1 MINIYAVNYTDE
13 NQVFHD
19 TWTLIQSIPAEATAD
34 IALINPSIDLKIDS
48 AETMNFTVQANT
60 KFYNAFHQ
68 MKSYIR
74 VDYDNITVFYGR
86 VLTIDTGYFGDRKVQ
101 CEGPIAFLNDT
112 YQEGKKESDR
122 NKVSIYEYLSEIISA
137 HNANTVETFKKIYL
151 GEVPG
156 NYSNDISAEQKV
168 TVEDR
173 KFGETSWVT
182 TKSALENLKSHHGGF
197 MMIRCELEQFNDTVG
212 QYGLGNIDL
221 NNRIIVY
228 NDDGTIST
236 ERSFSTEIDG
246 HEVLLPTIVNGTIL
260 SEEAAIQH
268 YISSGEYLGIFDTV
282 SEADAY
288 AERLHERQNWYY
300 NGRPL
305 VTKLYLDWLQ
315 HYTNRTT
322 INQTVAIGKNVI
334 DLNYITEVNNLF
346 TAIIPFGR
354 SGNNNL
360 TIKGYREDI
369 HGANNYLRVDAIT
382 QIYTDEQLNSGYH
395 TADDYRNSYNK
406 YGLIFKTVDL
416 SEETTKESLFNKAAE
431 WIKDNYFG
439 GIDSFTVSAIDMHL
453 IGENEAPIMLGNRVN
468 IQYVDDVSV
477 SRVLTCTSIKLDLY
491 NPEKNQYG
499 FGIPSTSLNRSYS
512 VTSKKSAS
520 STPVPSSYNPPP
532 DELDEQAMWEQE
544 VFGWL
549 RKHQV
554 WKKSNGNVE
563 GGPNASS
570 YMNTFLR
577 PAPDVDEEG
586 ESKQYLW
593 RPQIASVTGGI
604 VNFAKDENGHP
615 LGTWVKIKKSEL
627 TASRILSTGLVQY
640 IKMEYGFDIRNGEA
654 SGFGVNMP
662 SIITDDDG
670 GTSIFGPILE
680 DGDGNSLVQKLI
692 DLGKEGKIMDIFE
705 KDGTTLSAWIDDLG
719 DYHYFEKN
727 PDGSIK
733 VDDQGNPIEL
743 SVHQINED
751 VVEVRSK
758 IFTVESDYIQFKSET
773 ESNIA
778 TIEMT
783 ADQIRSEVASAD
795 SSLYSTIQQ
804 TASAI
809 RSTIADT
816 ENGLYN
822 YIQNTASG
830 TRQII
835 VSTTNRT
842 WIQDTDPTTSAGGG
856 HQVKVGDIWVESTH
870 QGTWDGAEGFNWE
883 HDEGYDWTQIQG
895 AKIWGWQNGKWELVS
910 DQQQVVSYS
919 DVINTAEH
927 YVNLKI
933 AGLVNDEGLLDVY
946 MSKIEQTATDIRSE
960 ISDADSTIYS
970 FIKQT
975 RSNILLR
982 VAEQPG
988 HVYSKTQPTKIV
1000 YGEGDDKTERDPID
1014 GDLWIDSQMTEN
1026 WDAAFDLSWGD
1037 ESGIDW
1043 NALRSDKIKVY
1054 KNGQWVDVIDGTKL
1068 VDDADIEVD
1077 HNTAKMY
1084 ARKLEQVDGEL
1095 QRYYAELKVDAHS
1108 IRSQVDEIYNGL
1120 GSRITQT
1127 AREIRADVYA
1137 ENSKVYSAITQ
1148 TASNIKMEVANTISG
1163 VWASFEVTANS
1174 IRSDVSAADSR
1185 IYSSITQ
1192 TASSIRLEV
1201 ASAKSSLYSSITQT
1215 ATSIRS
1221 DVSAANSRIYTSIQ
1235 QTASSIRMEVNS
1247 AVSDYKSMIK
1257 QQADRISLVVEG
1269 TGSNAKIRPAEIVAS
1284 INNGASSILLSANH
1298 VNISGTVKISDALE
1312 VTSAGVLKVKK
1323 QTTFAGANYDVSINN
1338 GKVTAGNG
1346 VTIGAGKS
1354 LVLIEGSGESQTVRT
1369 ITPAIAGSLIKSA
1382 SVSSDGKT
1390 LTLTNVKGEE
1400 ITFSKAT
1407 SLDGTWSGTVAAGK
1421 SYKVTASPQG
1431 TIHYSPQLDGIIY
1444 RNDKAWANDKKSFTQ
1459 TLYVYDEK
1467 GEELYEENLSFST
1480 TDSYNKGH
1488 DDGYDADHNLFIG
1501 DNNYVAKPSSISLS
1515 IGQSIEVWPYF
1526 KKSDGSTYQW
1536 GPKYT
1541 ISAPSDPHPTRY
1553 TLRCTE
1559 ATPTYPGSNVK
1570 NYTFTLQGVYSFGA
1584 NTNYYFYR

>member
-74 VDYDNITVFYGR
+74 VDYDDITVFYGR

-122 NKVSIYEYLSEIISA
+122 NKVSVYEYLSEIVSA
-137 HNANTVETFKKIYL
+137 HNANTVEDFKKIYL

-156 NYSNDISAEQKV
+156 NYSNDISAEQRV

-288 AERLHERQNWYY
+288 AERLHKRQNWYY

-305 VTKLYLDWLQ
+305 ITKLYLDWLQ

-477 SRVLTCTSIKLDLY
+477 SRVLTCISIKLDLY

-627 TASRILSTGLVQY
+627 TSSRILSTGLVQY
-640 IKMEYGFDIRNGEA
+640 IKMEYGFDIRNGKA
-654 SGFGVNMP
+654 SGFGVDMP

-680 DGDGNSLVQKLI
+680 DGDGNSLVQKLL

-733 VDDQGNPIEL
+733 VDDQGNPVEL
-743 SVHQINED
+743 SIHKIAEDIVEIDSQILNINTNVTNINSD
-751 VVEVRSK
+751 VVNLS
-758 IFTVESDYIQFKSET
+758 TQYANFKAEA
-773 ESNIA
+773 EDA
-778 TIEMT
+778 
-783 ADQIRSEVASAD
+783 
-795 SSLYSTIQQ
+795 
-804 TASAI
+804 
-809 RSTIADT
+809 IADL
-816 ENGLYN
+816 EL
-822 YIQNTASG
+822 
-830 TRQII
+830 
-835 VSTTNRT
+835 
-842 WIQDTDPTTSAGGG
+842 D
-856 HQVKVGDIWVESTH
+856 
-870 QGTWDGAEGFNWE
+870 AEGLRLE
-883 HDEGYDWTQIQG
+883 I
-895 AKIWGWQNGKWELVS
+895 GKKATVYYQKS
-910 DQQQVVSYS
+910 DPAAVTG
-919 DVINTAEH
+919 NT
-927 YVNLKI
+927 VK
-933 AGLVNDEGLLDVY
+933 
-946 MSKIEQTATDIRSE
+946 
-960 ISDADSTIYS
+960 
-970 FIKQT
+970 
-975 RSNILLR
+975 
-982 VAEQPG
+982 
-988 HVYSKTQPTKIV
+988 
-1000 YGEGDDKTERDPID
+1000 DK
-1014 GDLWIDSQMTEN
+1014 DLWIESIKIDSHNDAESFTYNELGQHNWIEYYGAIIHVREN
-1026 WDAAFDLSWGD
+1026 GVWKEATNQQRAEMLFAENEFTLERVNLIRGDLDSLGSQFMMEKGQIRTLVVDA
-1037 ESGIDW
+1037 
-1043 NALRSDKIKVY
+1043 K
-1054 KNGQWVDVIDGTKL
+1054 
-1068 VDDADIEVD
+1068 
-1077 HNTAKMY
+1077 
-1084 ARKLEQVDGEL
+1084 
-1095 QRYYAELKVDAHS
+1095 AELS
-1108 IRSQVDEIYNGL
+1108 
-1120 GSRITQT
+1120 
-1127 AREIRADVYA
+1127 
-1137 ENSKVYSAITQ
+1137 
-1148 TASNIKMEVANTISG
+1148 
-1163 VWASFEVTANS
+1163 
-1174 IRSDVSAADSR
+1174 
-1185 IYSSITQ
+1185 SSITQ
-1192 TASSIRLEV
+1192 TASQIRSELTDTKNGL
-1201 ASAKSSLYSSITQT
+1201 SSSITQT
-1215 ATSIRS
+1215 ASQIRS
-1221 DVSAANSRIYTSIQ
+1221 EVTNSVNELQSAITQ
-1235 QTASSIRMEVNS
+1235 E
-1247 AVSDYKSMIK
+1247 
-1257 QQADRISLVVEG
+1257 ADRISLVVQG
-1269 TGSNAKIRPAEIVAS
+1269 TGTNAKIKPASIVAA
-1284 INNGASSILLSANH
+1284 INAQTGQSTIRLSADMVEMDGN
-1298 VNISGTVKISDALE
+1298 VNLSDIIE
-1312 VTSAGVLKVKK
+1312 ITEND
-1323 QTTFAGANYDVSINN
+1323 GAYMHSTEIEDLTIIHSLWLDE
-1338 GKVTAGNG
+1338 AG
-1346 VTIGAGKS
+1346 VTIHSSAGGS
-1354 LVLIEGSGESQTVRT
+1354 WDMDDLVV
-1369 ITPAIAGSLIKSA
+1369 SA
-1382 SVSSDGKT
+1382 SVSGNV
-1390 LTLTNVKGEE
+1390 LTLYTLGDPQHP

-1407 SLDGTWSGTVAAGK
+1407 TLSSSWSGSNSARVLTVTAKQNNVSVGTRTVGFGTALNTHDLDLALDANGTPTAVQPTGGVLSIDCPVKLVQLTSSGNTTYYTKDVRFNPNGLLQSK
-1421 SYKVTASPQG
+1421 STSSNGTITPDSGYIGLSKVTVSVPQSYSWG
-1431 TIHYSPQLDGIIY
+1431 TQNWVS
-1444 RNDKAWANDKKSFTQ
+1444 
-1459 TLYVYDEK
+1459 
-1467 GEELYEENLSFST
+1467 
-1480 TDSYNKGH
+1480 
-1488 DDGYDADHNLFIG
+1488 
-1501 DNNYVAKPSSISLS
+1501 
-1515 IGQSIEVWPYF
+1515 
-1526 KKSDGSTYQW
+1526 
-1536 GPKYT
+1536 
-1541 ISAPSDPHPTRY
+1541 
-1553 TLRCTE
+1553 
-1559 ATPTYPGSNVK
+1559 
-1570 NYTFTLQGVYSFGA
+1570 
-1584 NTNYYFYR
+1584 NTNNLPAGTKHQVNNLKTVIVNNRTKQGYIYFTININGTTHVFYFVDNGNSWAS

>member
-34 IALINPSIDLKIDS
+34 IALIDPSIDLKIDS

-74 VDYDNITVFYGR
+74 VDYDDITVFYGR

-137 HNANTVETFKKIYL
+137 HNANTVEDFKKIYL

-268 YISSGEYLGIFDTV
+268 YISSGEYLGIFDTI

-305 VTKLYLDWLQ
+305 ATKLYLDWLQ

-346 TAIIPFGR
+346 TAVIPFGR

-406 YGLIFKTVDL
+406 YGLIFKPVDL
-416 SEETTKESLFNKAAE
+416 SEETTKESLFNKTAE

-477 SRVLTCTSIKLDLY
+477 SRVLTCTSIKLVLY

-549 RKHQV
+549 RMHQV

-627 TASRILSTGLVQY
+627 TSSRILSTGLVQY

-733 VDDQGNPIEL
+733 VDDQGNPVEL
-743 SVHQINED
+743 SIHKIAEDIVEIDSQILNINTNVTNINSD
-751 VVEVRSK
+751 VVNLSTQYANFKAEAEDAIADLELDAEGLRLEIGKKATVYYQKNDPAAVTGNTVKDKDLWIESIKIDSHDDAESFTYNELGQHNWIEYYGAIIHVRENGVWKEASNEQRAEMLFAENEFN
-758 IFTVESDYIQFKSET
+758 IERVNLIRGDLDSMYSQF
-773 ESNIA
+773 
-778 TIEMT
+778 TIEKG
-783 ADQIRSEVASAD
+783 QIRSIVEDVN
-795 SSLYSTIQQ
+795 
-804 TASAI
+804 
-809 RSTIADT
+809 
-816 ENGLYN
+816 NGL
-822 YIQNTASG
+822 
-830 TRQII
+830 
-835 VSTTNRT
+835 
-842 WIQDTDPTTSAGGG
+842 
-856 HQVKVGDIWVESTH
+856 K
-870 QGTWDGAEGFNWE
+870 
-883 HDEGYDWTQIQG
+883 
-895 AKIWGWQNGKWELVS
+895 
-910 DQQQVVSYS
+910 
-919 DVINTAEH
+919 
-927 YVNLKI
+927 
-933 AGLVNDEGLLDVY
+933 
-946 MSKIEQTATDIRSE
+946 
-960 ISDADSTIYS
+960 
-970 FIKQT
+970 
-975 RSNILLR
+975 
-982 VAEQPG
+982 
-988 HVYSKTQPTKIV
+988 
-1000 YGEGDDKTERDPID
+1000 
-1014 GDLWIDSQMTEN
+1014 
-1026 WDAAFDLSWGD
+1026 
-1037 ESGIDW
+1037 
-1043 NALRSDKIKVY
+1043 
-1054 KNGQWVDVIDGTKL
+1054 
-1068 VDDADIEVD
+1068 
-1077 HNTAKMY
+1077 
-1084 ARKLEQVDGEL
+1084 
-1095 QRYYAELKVDAHS
+1095 
-1108 IRSQVDEIYNGL
+1108 
-1120 GSRITQT
+1120 
-1127 AREIRADVYA
+1127 
-1137 ENSKVYSAITQ
+1137 
-1148 TASNIKMEVANTISG
+1148 
-1163 VWASFEVTANS
+1163 
-1174 IRSDVSAADSR
+1174 
-1185 IYSSITQ
+1185 SSITQ
-1192 TASSIRLEV
+1192 TASQIRSELTDTKNGL
-1201 ASAKSSLYSSITQT
+1201 SSSITQT
-1215 ATSIRS
+1215 AGQIRS
-1221 DVSAANSRIYTSIQ
+1221 EVTDSVNELQ
-1235 QTASSIRMEVNS
+1235 SSIT
-1247 AVSDYKSMIK
+1247 
-1257 QQADRISLVVEG
+1257 QQANRISLVVEG
-1269 TGSNAKIRPAEIVAS
+1269 TGANAKIKPASIVAA
-1284 INNGASSILLSANH
+1284 INTQT
-1298 VNISGTVKISDALE
+1298 GTSQVKIGADQIELDGEAIADALIG
-1312 VTSAGVLKVKK
+1312 TSISVIDVITDLISISDTLDFGVDS
-1323 QTTFAGANYDVSINN
+1323 GIRC
-1338 GKVTAGNG
+1338 GNG
-1346 VTIGAGKS
+1346 TLYDAANIV
-1354 LVLIEGSGESQTVRT
+1354 VN
-1369 ITPAIAGSLIKSA
+1369 A
-1382 SVSSDGKT
+1382 SVSGNV
-1390 LTLTNVKGEE
+1390 LTLYTLGSNTP

-1407 SLDGTWSGTVAAGK
+1407 TLSSSWSGSDSARVLTVTAKQNNVSVGTRTIGIGTAVGTHDIDLTIDNNGTPTVVTGTSVVAGLIDCPVK
-1421 SYKVTASPQG
+1421 VAQLTSGSPTTYYTKNLRYNVNSLLQEKTATENGDVTPDSGYTGLKKVTVNVSGSYSWGSQG
-1431 TIHYSPQLDGIIY
+1431 
-1444 RNDKAWANDKKSFTQ
+1444 
-1459 TLYVYDEK
+1459 YVD
-1467 GEELYEENLSFST
+1467 
-1480 TDSYNKGH
+1480 
-1488 DDGYDADHNLFIG
+1488 
-1501 DNNYVAKPSSISLS
+1501 
-1515 IGQSIEVWPYF
+1515 
-1526 KKSDGSTYQW
+1526 
-1536 GPKYT
+1536 
-1541 ISAPSDPHPTRY
+1541 
-1553 TLRCTE
+1553 
-1559 ATPTYPGSNVK
+1559 
-1570 NYTFTLQGVYSFGA
+1570 
-1584 NTNYYFYR
+1584 NTNNLPSGTKHQVNNLKTQIVNNRTKQGYIYFTIRINGTTHVFYFTDNGNGWTS